1 MGGGKLQQQKGR
13 QYEAVVIGVSAGG
26 LAALREVLPALA
38 PDFPMPVL
46 IVQHMSRL
54 SEGILSRLL
63 DEVSQ
68 VRVKEAEDKE
78 SAVPGVVYIA
88 PANYHLLVEEDGSLA
103 LSLEE
108 RVNFA
113 RPAVDVLF
121 EAAAD
126 VYGPR
131 LIGVVLT
138 GANDDGSRGL
148 KKIKERGGLTIV
160 QDPATA
166 VADAM
171 PRAAIAA
178 SRVDY
183 ILPLTEIGP
192 LLNSLADGRRT

>member
-1 MGGGKLQQQKGR
+1 
-13 QYEAVVIGVSAGG
+13 
-26 LAALREVLPALA
+26 LREVLPALA

-166 VADAM
+166 EADAM

-183 ILPLTEIGP
+183 ILPLAEIGP
-192 LLNSLADGRRT
+192 LLNSLADGRRI